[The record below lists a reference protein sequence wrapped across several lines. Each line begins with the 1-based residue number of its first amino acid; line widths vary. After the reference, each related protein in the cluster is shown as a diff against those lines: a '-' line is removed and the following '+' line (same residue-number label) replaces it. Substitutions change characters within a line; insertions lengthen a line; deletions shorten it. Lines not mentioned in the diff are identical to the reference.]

1 MYKFFIIKT
10 NQITNNYKQPN
21 KQITMARTKQTKA
34 RTKQTKAR
42 NDQNIDE
49 FTKIFNNEMPK
60 TMKIE
65 DKTDEK
71 EINYGPTLK
80 KLFTIVKQPKTK
92 QVKEINY
99 GPTLNKLFKQS
110 KNEQINELVDAA
122 KVKEAEATQIINKIL
137 TTDI

>member
-1 MYKFFIIKT
+1 
-10 NQITNNYKQPN
+10 
-21 KQITMARTKQTKA
+21 MARTKQTKA

-110 KNEQINELVDAA
+110 KNEQIEELVDAA